1 MIELHGVSAEFA
13 FSSTAVVSA
22 DAGAHENGL
31 LTKYRLFKKAPIYLG
46 LD

>member
-22 DAGAHENGL
+22 DAGAHGNGL
-31 LTKYRLFKKAPIYLG
+31 ITKYQLFKKTSISLG